1 MGRKYTEESKEKMRQ
16 KAGHSQSEET
26 RRKLSG
32 MNKGAYHP
40 PADPELAR
48 KRKSEAAKK
57 AWERRKA
64 DGICKRPSHI
74 S

>member
-1 MGRKYTEESKEKMRQ
+1 MGEYKVYCYMSP
-16 KAGHSQSEET
+16 
-26 RRKLSG
+26 SG
-32 MNKGAYHP
+32 KRYKGVYNP
-40 PADPELAR
+40 PANPELAR

-64 DGICKRPSHI
+64 DGICQRPSHI